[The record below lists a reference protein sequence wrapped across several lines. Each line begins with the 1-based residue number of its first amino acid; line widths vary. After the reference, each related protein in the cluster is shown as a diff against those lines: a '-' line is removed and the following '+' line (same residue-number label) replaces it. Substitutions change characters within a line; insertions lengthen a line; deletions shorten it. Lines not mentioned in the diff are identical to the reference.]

1 MLRHGSLVAINM
13 TIKVG
18 KDNILISKPI
28 PILYYCNDKEN
39 IEDSIAQN
47 AIVKEFVNSNIVD
60 SSTYSNASLNY
71 ISFDLDSEDEDW
83 KDIATTWANINPI
96 SGKEYYSAETINSDL
111 THKIRLRYRKGI
123 TPDMRVIYND
133 RIFYIISV
141 INEYEKN
148 TMLQLMCRELI

>member
-1 MLRHGSLVAINM
+1 MDP
-13 TIKVG
+13 G
-18 KDNILISKPI
+18 K
-28 PILYYCNDKEN
+28 
-39 IEDSIAQN
+39 
-47 AIVKEFVNSNIVD
+47 
-60 SSTYSNASLNY
+60 LNKR
-71 ISFDLDSEDEDW
+71 ITFQLQDLDSEDEDW

-111 THKIRLRYRKGI
+111 THKIRLRYRKEI

>member
-1 MLRHGSLVAINM
+1 MDP
-13 TIKVG
+13 G
-18 KDNILISKPI
+18 K
-28 PILYYCNDKEN
+28 
-39 IEDSIAQN
+39 
-47 AIVKEFVNSNIVD
+47 
-60 SSTYSNASLNY
+60 LNKR
-71 ISFDLDSEDEDW
+71 ITFQLQDLDLEDEDW

-111 THKIRLRYRKGI
+111 THKIRLRYRRGI
-123 TPDMRVIYND
+123 TPDMRVLYNG

>member
-1 MLRHGSLVAINM
+1 MRYRINPGELRHRITFQL
-13 TIKVG
+13 
-18 KDNILISKPI
+18 
-28 PILYYCNDKEN
+28 
-39 IEDSIAQN
+39 Q
-47 AIVKEFVNSNIVD
+47 
-60 SSTYSNASLNY
+60 
-71 ISFDLDSEDEDW
+71 DLDSEDEDW

>member
-1 MLRHGSLVAINM
+1 MNPGELKHRITFQV
-13 TIKVG
+13 
-18 KDNILISKPI
+18 
-28 PILYYCNDKEN
+28 
-39 IEDSIAQN
+39 Q
-47 AIVKEFVNSNIVD
+47 
-60 SSTYSNASLNY
+60 
-71 ISFDLDSEDEDW
+71 DLEQEEETW
-83 KDIATTWANINPI
+83 KDILSTWANINPI

-141 INEYEKN
+141 INEHEKN

>member
-1 MLRHGSLVAINM
+1 MRYRINPGELRHRITFQL
-13 TIKVG
+13 
-18 KDNILISKPI
+18 
-28 PILYYCNDKEN
+28 
-39 IEDSIAQN
+39 Q
-47 AIVKEFVNSNIVD
+47 
-60 SSTYSNASLNY
+60 
-71 ISFDLDSEDEDW
+71 DLDSEDEDW
-83 KDIATTWANINPI
+83 EDIATTWANINPI

>member
-1 MLRHGSLVAINM
+1 MDP
-13 TIKVG
+13 G
-18 KDNILISKPI
+18 K
-28 PILYYCNDKEN
+28 
-39 IEDSIAQN
+39 
-47 AIVKEFVNSNIVD
+47 
-60 SSTYSNASLNY
+60 LNKR
-71 ISFDLDSEDEDW
+71 ITFQLQDLDSEDEYW

-111 THKIRLRYRKGI
+111 THKIRLRYRRGI
-123 TPDMRVIYND
+123 TPDMRIIYND

>member
-1 MLRHGSLVAINM
+1 MNPAQLRHR
-13 TIKVG
+13 IKFQVQ
-18 KDNILISKPI
+18 DLEQ
-28 PILYYCNDKEN
+28 DKEIWN
-39 IEDSIAQN
+39 D
-47 AIVKEFVNSNIVD
+47 V
-60 SSTYSNASLNY
+60 L
-71 ISFDLDSEDEDW
+71 
-83 KDIATTWANINPI
+83 TTWANINPI

-111 THKIRLRYRKGI
+111 THKIRLRYRKGL